1 MDSGY
6 GSHSGLC
13 RDSWFRVNADSCR
26 RVVCTRNAAPFA
38 PPIDF
43 NASAGNAPWMPP
55 DTGFRIDH
63 TTITL
68 ALERRSTLSFIFYKS
83 WDLPYAQATVTGR
96 HFNSCNIHVKT
107 VLKLTGFRKWLV
119 ELKKNIILVQGDG
132 INLVAEIV
140 SVWSVGIMME
150 KTCVKNVRID
160 TL

>member
-38 PPIDF
+38 PPVDF
-43 NASAGNAPWMPP
+43 NASAGNAPGMPP

-68 ALERRSTLSFIFYKS
+68 ALERRSTLSFILYES

-96 HFNSCNIHVKT
+96 HFNSCHIHAKT

-119 ELKKNIILVQGDG
+119 ELKKKKKNSRLRVGDKFSCRNCVCVISG
-132 INLVAEIV
+132 NNDGENL
-140 SVWSVGIMME
+140 
-150 KTCVKNVRID
+150 C
-160 TL
+160 